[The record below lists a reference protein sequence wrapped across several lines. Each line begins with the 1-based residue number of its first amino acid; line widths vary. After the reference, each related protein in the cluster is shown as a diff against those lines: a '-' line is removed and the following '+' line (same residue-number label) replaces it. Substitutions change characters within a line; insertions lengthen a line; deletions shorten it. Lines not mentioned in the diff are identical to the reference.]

1 MRESESGDHGPPSPA
16 VGAVVALAALLKR
29 LEGMSELDEM
39 AEAIL
44 EFSLVHLAADVAGVS
59 LRRSNG
65 RSERIATTHEEVLRI
80 GGADEGLP
88 AREGMRAMA
97 VVEMTRFGGR
107 AVTLDLCSR
116 TAGAFDS
123 RAQNGLAAVA
133 EIIGHAVREL
143 ERRGNLEKAL
153 TTREMIGQAQGILM
167 ERYHLTS
174 AQAMEYLRRMSQDS
188 QEKIRRIA
196 DQLVAGDEP
205 PPPPD

>member
-1 MRESESGDHGPPSPA
+1 M
-16 VGAVVALAALLKR
+16 ALAELLKR
-29 LEGMSELDEM
+29 LDGISDLDEM
-39 AEAIL
+39 SEVIL
-44 EFSLVHLAADVAGVS
+44 EFALIHLAADVAGVS

-65 RSERIATTHEEVLRI
+65 RSERIATTHEEVLRL
-80 GGADEGLP
+80 GDADDGLP

-107 AVTLDLCSR
+107 AITLDLCSR
-116 TAGAFDS
+116 TPGAFD
-123 RAQNGLAAVA
+123 RRGQNGLAALA
-133 EIIGHAVREL
+133 EIIGHAVHEL

-174 AQAMEYLRRMSQDS
+174 AQAMQYLRRMSQDS

-196 DQLVAGDEP
+196 DQLVAGDEQP
-205 PPPPD
+205 PQD